1 MFFGKI
7 AGFISKL
14 KHKSLDKFSNCLYK
28 YAGFVYDRPYTVI
41 FFSLLGCALLSTGF
55 YYKEN
60 EKDVFKL
67 YSISNEYTYDNSKM
81 INDFFLRN
89 RNAIILIESN
99 FNLLQ
104 EHILTELKIFE
115 DKIYDLEVD
124 CSEVIE
130 CRPDD
135 YADIEQTE
143 VARKVFE
150 RLHDNIDPNI
160 NYDWKPSLSSLGFKF
175 SFNNWFRSK
184 KKKVEQPEVTDDEEE
199 DDDEEGT
206 ENDNSEEGT
215 ENDNSEE
222 GNENGNNEEDEE
234 VNHNKSIDLDD
245 IKQKFMEALDF
256 VHERIEILKNLFIS
270 LQGKKKIVMPPE
282 EKIAPIY
289 EEYENDE
296 FYPPYYIPP
305 LLVKEDRCI
314 FNNAFKHREEDLN
327 LRTASYSEK
336 RELTYG
342 LEDLC
347 QKKYK
352 QCEKSSLFLYY
363 ENGNAKIGDPITV
376 DNLNF
381 YVNRKTY
388 KGMILKSIFGNPEY
402 TENGSSYTYEYTN
415 SLVTIFHLRNSHT
428 YEPYA
433 RAFEKKLIEYVRNY
447 NIDHALDPDEETNDD
462 NPPYVRFHV
471 FAERSFEDEVDRISK
486 LDKLTLLL
494 FLIGIFLIL
503 MYVLFNNVT
512 SVLYRSK
519 PLCAVV
525 GILCGFL
532 GYLAG
537 SGFLF
542 YIGIKAVPPAET
554 VPFLVIG
561 VCVDDVFVIIN
572 SYSLLFMIKDDRKR
586 IQMCLRDSA
595 VAITVTTLTNVIAF
609 LISAISPFYAI
620 FSFSLFITSALFFSY
635 LLVITILVSILC
647 IEARLEKEKKNI
659 FSPFISLVS
668 SCFCKDSRSK
678 KNNAGANNELSL
690 DILTEE
696 EQEKACAEYE
706 SLSIYQWIHNLY
718 LFEESI
724 NKKKDKPS
732 SKSKKKGDD
741 QCTIVDVAPGGR
753 DSKGCKQTSKHRSNY
768 KDNSKSITNSD
779 NNSKKNIKGSTS
791 KVYPSNTNQK
801 DENDNSSNYTHY
813 NINGGTNKKDSGSA
827 SIGNV
832 EHTGRTA
839 ESDNANNNYELHVD
853 LRSIEVNSSSS
864 ILHTS
869 NEISSCLNDSNTPQN
884 YKEDKDDSKKGN
896 GKDGHNNEEGNRNK
910 TKNNEI
916 GTYTKGENQ
925 KIYMLNAHDNIL
937 FYKYIYKEPKGNIG
951 KCFRKLIKNYYIPFL
966 SSRIGKA
973 FVYLLFTCI
982 IILSFYGCTFIKK
995 GIRYVKSFPTDSYI
1009 RMFIEQREIHFPN
1022 LGDIIEVYYVDKN
1035 FANKYRKL
1043 RNEYFDDDISNS
1055 YLSFSFLKNLDE
1067 NEVIQDIEPA
1077 NTNIK
1082 WEKTSIHKKLKQ
1094 VHETLDQQDFV
1105 SGISNG
1111 FNFFVEANSSKLESE
1126 DPEVFYNTFM
1136 DWVKNDYTGNMFKDD
1151 FIFLNKQ
1158 LVAWKFKYVQ
1168 RTTDDSEYSSR
1179 WLKTCNEIAKIE
1191 DENIRLLCYH
1201 ISYIFYETDEIIMEI
1216 TLKTM
1221 GITIVAILF
1230 VTAYIVQGFS
1240 SCFIIAMIILLI
1252 DLSIFGFMCL
1262 CGITVNIIS
1271 MVILVLS
1278 IGFSIDHTSHIVQAF
1293 THSVGRTRNEK
1304 MKESLYLMMGPVLH
1318 SGLSTWCIIS
1328 TLFFSNKD
1336 FTVIFFQT
1344 LSLVLFFS
1352 VIYSSMFLPVLLSSI
1367 GPL

>member
-1 MFFGKI
+1 MFFGRI
-7 AGFISKL
+7 ARFISKL
-14 KHKSLDKFSNCLYK
+14 KHSSLDKFSDCLYK

-41 FFSLLGCALLSTGF
+41 FLSLLGCGLLSTGF

-67 YSISNEYTYDNSKM
+67 YSISDEYTYDDSKM

-104 EHILTELKIFE
+104 EHILTELKTFE
-115 DKIYDLEVD
+115 DKIYDIEVD

-130 CRPDD
+130 CKPDD

-143 VARKVFE
+143 VARKVFQ
-150 RLHDNIDPNI
+150 RLHDNIDPNA

-175 SFNNWFRSK
+175 SISNWFRSK
-184 KKKVEQPEVTDDEEE
+184 KKKIEKPESNDEEEE
-199 DDDEEGT
+199 DDDEEET
-206 ENDNSEEGT
+206 ENDNE
-215 ENDNSEE
+215 D
-222 GNENGNNEEDEE
+222 EEDEE
-234 VNHNKSIDLDD
+234 ENHNKNVEHND
-245 IKQKFMEALDF
+245 IKQKFMDALDF

-270 LQGKKKIVMPPE
+270 LQGKKKIVMPQE
-282 EKIAPIY
+282 EKVAPIY
-289 EEYENDE
+289 EEFESDE

-305 LLVKEDRCI
+305 LLVKDDRCI
-314 FNNAFKHREEDLN
+314 FNNAFKHRKEDLN

-336 RELTYG
+336 KKVIFSID
-342 LEDLC
+342 DLC
-347 QKKYK
+347 QKKYNE
-352 QCEKSSLFLYY
+352 CEKSSLFLYY
-363 ENGNAKIGDPITV
+363 EKGNAKISDPITV

-402 TENGSSYTYEYTN
+402 TENGSTYTYKYTN
-415 SLVTIFHLRNSHT
+415 SLVTIFQLHNSHT

-433 RAFEKKLIEYVRNY
+433 LAFEKKLIEYVRNY
-447 NIDHALDPDEETNDD
+447 NIDHAIDPDEETNDN

-486 LDKLTLLL
+486 LDKLTLML
-494 FLIGIFLIL
+494 FLIGIFLIF

-609 LISAISPFYAI
+609 LISAVSPFYAI
-620 FSFSLFITSALFFSY
+620 FSFSLFTTSALFFSY

-659 FSPFISLVS
+659 FSPIISLVS
-668 SCFCKDSRSK
+668 SCFCKDSRNK
-678 KNNAGANNELSL
+678 KNNAGGNNELSL

-696 EQEKACAEYE
+696 EQERACAEYE

-779 NNSKKNIKGSTS
+779 NNSKKNTKGSTS
-791 KVYPSNTNQK
+791 KVHPSNSNQK

-813 NINGGTNKKDSGSA
+813 NINGDTSKKDGASA
-827 SIGNV
+827 SIGNG
-832 EHTGRTA
+832 EPTGRTT
-839 ESDNANNNYELHVD
+839 ESDNINNNYESQTD

-884 YKEDKDDSKKGN
+884 YKEDDKDDSRKGHD
-896 GKDGHNNEEGNRNK
+896 KDGYNNNEEGNRNK
-910 TKNNEI
+910 TKDCEVS
-916 GTYTKGENQ
+916 TYKKGENQ

-966 SSRIGKA
+966 SSRIGKV

-995 GIRYVKSFPTDSYI
+995 GIRYVKAFPTDSYI
-1009 RMFIEQREIHFPN
+1009 RMFIEQRAIHFPN
-1022 LGDIIEVYYVDKN
+1022 LGDIIEVYYIDKN

-1055 YLSFSFLKNLDE
+1055 YLAFSFLKNLEE
-1067 NEVIQDIEPA
+1067 NEEIPDIEPA
-1077 NTNIK
+1077 NTNIQ
-1082 WEKTSIHKKLKQ
+1082 WEKTSIHEKLKE
-1094 VHETLDQQDFV
+1094 VHDTLDKQDFI

-1111 FNFFVEANSSKLESE
+1111 FNFFVEANRSKLESE
-1126 DPEVFYNTFM
+1126 DPDVFYDTFM

-1151 FIFLNKQ
+1151 FIFLNKR

-1168 RTTDDSEYSSR
+1168 KTTDDSEYSSK
-1179 WLKTCNEIAKIE
+1179 WLKQCNQIAKIE
-1191 DENIRLLCYH
+1191 DENIQLLCYH

-1221 GITIVAILF
+1221 GITIVTILF